1 MNKVFDINNQPPN
14 ICCPN
19 GGIIVDTSVEGLPQE
34 DSTIAS
40 ILRSLIST
48 GITTP

>member
-1 MNKVFDINNQPPN
+1 MIKVFEINNQPPN

-19 GGIIVDTSVEGLPQE
+19 GGVIVDSSVSGIPQE